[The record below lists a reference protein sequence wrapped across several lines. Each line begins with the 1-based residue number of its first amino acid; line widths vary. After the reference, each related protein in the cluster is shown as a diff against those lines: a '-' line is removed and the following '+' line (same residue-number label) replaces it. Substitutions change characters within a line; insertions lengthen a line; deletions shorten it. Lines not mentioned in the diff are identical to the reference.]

1 MRNIILEKI
10 NLMKVSIKILE
21 HGKGL
26 ELPSYATCGSAG
38 MDLRAAIFEDIVL
51 KKFERKLIPTGVSVA
66 IPEGYNIEIRPRS
79 GLAFKH
85 GVTVLNTPGTV
96 DCDYRGE
103 LKVLLVN
110 FGEQDF
116 IVERGMRI
124 AQMALQKYE
133 NIEWNITD
141 CLEETCRSC
150 GGYGSTGIK

>member
-1 MRNIILEKI
+1 
-10 NLMKVSIKILE
+10 MKVSIKVLE

-38 MDLRAAIFEDIVL
+38 MDLRAAISENVVL
-51 KKFERKLIPTGVSVA
+51 KRFERRLIPTGVSVA
-66 IPEGYNIEIRPRS
+66 IPEGYNITIRPRS

-110 FGEQDF
+110 FGEEDF
-116 IVERGMRI
+116 TVERGMRI
-124 AQMALQKYE
+124 AQMVLERYDV
-133 NIEWNITD
+133 IEWYVTEE
-141 CLEETCRSC
+141 LEETCRSC
-150 GGYGSTGIK
+150 GGYGSTGVR